1 MDNET
6 KYKRPTFDK
15 LIEERAIESSREF
28 IYDWARYQFDL
39 MQQEITQEK
48 LEKIT
53 KEIMENPKYNDDV
66 FEVLNAYIQDVWEEI
81 EDQEKT
87 QALADYI
94 NTLDLPVQAETT
106 EDGYTRI
113 RLTDVNQDFSFEV
126 KTSDGIYDYWQN
138 FDIETEVLNFLEA
151 KRNGLSG
158 VPYVT
163 DLVKEEEKIDKTLEQ
178 LATKCNLWKD
188 KVKGDLKNE

>member
-1 MDNET
+1 MDNKT
-6 KYKRPTFDK
+6 KYKRPTFDIA
-15 LIEERAIESSREF
+15 IEEKAIESSKKF

-66 FEVLNAYIQDVWEEI
+66 FETLNAYIQDVWEEI

-113 RLTDVNQDFSFEV
+113 RLTDVTQDFSFEV

-158 VPYVT
+158 VPNVV
-163 DLVKEEEKIDKTLEQ
+163 DLVKEEEEIDKTLEQ
-178 LATKCNLWKD
+178 LAIRC
-188 KVKGDLKNE
+188 KGGLKNE